1 MSALIAFE
9 LPAAL
14 LGLLFGSFLNVC
26 ISRLPKHQSVVS
38 PRSRCPHCGHAI
50 RWFDNIPLVSW
61 LVLRGR
67 CRDCRGAIP
76 LRYPLVEL
84 ATGLWFAMAIAD
96 IAAMVGSS
104 TAYTGEQW
112 AFAVISAISVAAVG
126 FLLVGL
132 MVTDWQTGLL
142 PDAFTLSGIF
152 VALFLVCSQ
161 AIFLGPTEDQM
172 ILSNHH
178 IQLTS
183 PGSAMDRG
191 NVFLTGPENLIFGRL
206 AAVCA
211 IALLLWMIRLTYK
224 LIRGRDGMGLGDI
237 KMMAMVTAFLGF
249 WPSILT
255 LFLGVIAA
263 AVYSVVLLARGRANA
278 STRVPFGSFLAVG
291 GLLTVLLG
299 SRIIDSYARLLR

>member
-1 MSALIAFE
+1 MSDWVAFE

-26 ISRLPKHQSVVS
+26 ISRLPSHQSVVS
-38 PRSRCPHCGHAI
+38 PRSRCPQCGHGI
-50 RWFDNIPLVSW
+50 RWYDNVPLVSW

-67 CRDCRGAIP
+67 CRDCRERIP
-76 LRYPLVEL
+76 MRYPLVEL
-84 ATGLWFAMAIAD
+84 AMGLWFAMAIAD
-96 IAAMVGSS
+96 VAAMVGSAATYS
-104 TAYTGEQW
+104 GEQW
-112 AFAVISAISVAAVG
+112 ATAVIAAISVAAVG

-142 PDAFTLSGIF
+142 PDAFTVSGIF
-152 VALFLVCSQ
+152 AAFFLVCSQ

-183 PGSAMDRG
+183 PGSVIDRG

-211 IALLLWMIRLTYK
+211 VALLLWMVRLTYK

-249 WPSILT
+249 WPAILT
-255 LFLGVIAA
+255 LFLGVMAA
-263 AVYSVVLLARGRANA
+263 AVYSVVLLVRGRANA

-291 GLLTVLLG
+291 GMLTVVLG